1 MDRIETPLDY
11 TQKSTRSTLALKLSV
26 APPVYLWL
34 TATLRMVLESD
45 PPCSP
50 AIIKPNLKATT
61 GGLEAHLHQA
71 YTVSTKRK
79 YTLAA
84 KPSTQNRGG
93 LEEK

>member
-1 MDRIETPLDY
+1 MAVVDKVMHY
-11 TQKSTRSTLALKLSV
+11 NYVQ
-26 APPVYLWL
+26 Y
-34 TATLRMVLESD
+34 M
-45 PPCSP
+45 
-50 AIIKPNLKATT
+50 
-61 GGLEAHLHQA
+61 